1 MRPQDLTT
9 AKTVA
14 KTSVVSNTTGGNKS
28 VTRGLSDAAAGRLA
42 VDLDRSPTVLAL
54 HSTAVKPATHAD
66 LGRACFGSARALDAG
81 EPLGEEGAQ
90 EFWLLVG

>member
-1 MRPQDLTT
+1 
-9 AKTVA
+9 
-14 KTSVVSNTTGGNKS
+14 
-28 VTRGLSDAAAGRLA
+28 
-42 VDLDRSPTVLAL
+42 VLAL

-81 EPLGEEGAQ
+81 EPLGEEAAQ